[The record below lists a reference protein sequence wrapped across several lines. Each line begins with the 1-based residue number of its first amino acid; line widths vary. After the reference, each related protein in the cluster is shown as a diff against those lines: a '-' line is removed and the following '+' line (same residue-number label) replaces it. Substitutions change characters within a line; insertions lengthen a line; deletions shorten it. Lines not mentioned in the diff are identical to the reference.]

1 MKKNIYTMPE
11 TEMVRT
17 VSFSSD
23 ILADSGYG
31 EPGQDLQMLDDLS
44 F

>member
-1 MKKNIYTMPE
+1 MKKNIYKMPE

-17 VSFSSD
+17 VSLLSD
-23 ILADSGYG
+23 ILADSAYG
-31 EPGQDLQMLDDLS
+31 EPGTDLEMLDGLS